1 MYRNAN
7 DAYLENRV
15 LSADPIELVRML
27 YQAADGA
34 VRAARGHLA
43 AGDIAARSNAIVRA
57 CDILAELTGSL
68 DRDRGG
74 EIADRLAQLYDYIT
88 RRLVEANTL
97 QQDAPLA
104 EALGLLGTLEEGWDG
119 VQQALQTAVPAP
131 TPAPNPWEQPAPPD
145 PAPAFVSNPWSG
157 GSEAAEPAY
166 GGANSWGQ
174 SRYPDQSPGLDSHA
188 WSF

>member
-7 DAYLENRV
+7 DTYLENRV

-43 AGDIAARSNAIVRA
+43 AGDIAARSNAIGRA

-104 EALGLLGTLEEGWDG
+104 EVLGLLGTLAEAWDG
-119 VQQALQTAVPAP
+119 VQQALQPVVTAA
-131 TPAPNPWEQPAPPD
+131 APNPWERPAAPD

-157 GSEAAEPAY
+157 GNEAPEPAS
-166 GGANSWGQ
+166 GGANPWGQ
-174 SRYPDQSPGLDSHA
+174 SRYPDPSPSLDSHA

>member
-1 MYRNAN
+1 MYRDAN

-27 YQAADGA
+27 YQAAEGA
-34 VRAARGHLA
+34 VRGARRHLA
-43 AGDIAARSNAIVRA
+43 AGDIGARSAAIA
-57 CDILAELTGSL
+57 KSCDILAELTGSL

-74 EIADRLAQLYDYIT
+74 EIASRLSRLYDYMT

-104 EALGLLGTLEEGWDG
+104 EVLGLLATLAEAWDG
-119 VQQALQTAVPAP
+119 VKQAAQPAASA
-131 TPAPNPWEQPAPPD
+131 PAANPWAQPSPPD
-145 PAPAFVSNPWSG
+145 TAPAFVSNPWSG
-157 GSEAAEPAY
+157 GSHAPEPATY
-166 GGANSWGQ
+166 GANPWRQ
-174 SRYPDQSPGLDSHA
+174 PMVPDQAPALGSRA